1 MKIDEKILVGA
12 RNAVETC
19 LNVSNNDKVLI
30 FTDKETKEIG
40 LALRKAVFEV
50 GAKSEL
56 LLLEEIGQRPL
67 EQVPDSLW
75 SYIADYKP
83 TVSFFAAQNKKG
95 EINFRI
101 PLIETLRKDYRIR
114 HGHMVGIS
122 TKLMK
127 TGMQAD
133 YKEVD
138 ARTRAVFELVKN
150 AREIVVKAPNGTDF
164 LARFD
169 PEKINWV
176 VWGGLYHEPGLWGN
190 LPEGEVFT
198 SPINVNG
205 VLKASVIGEYFSEK
219 YGLLNP
225 PINLMVQNGFL
236 IESSHPNK
244 KLKNEFLDYLSSVE
258 NGRRVGEFAIGT
270 NEFLTELVGN
280 LLQDEKFPGVHVAFG
295 NPYNDY
301 TGAVWTS
308 SIHVDVVMEQVSIWV
323 DQFQIM
329 DNGKFVY

>member
-236 IESSHPNK
+236 IESSQK
-244 KLKNEFLDYLSSVE
+244 FKTWLAIRSFKITYLLLICGYLTVDLSVE
-258 NGRRVGEFAIGT
+258 YFLYISCSTTSLIDNAERYRSMKEIYRGEKP
-270 NEFLTELVGN
+270 N
-280 LLQDEKFPGVHVAFG
+280 LILSGSRKSGIKSCSFISA
-295 NPYNDY
+295 
-301 TGAVWTS
+301 
-308 SIHVDVVMEQVSIWV
+308 
-323 DQFQIM
+323 
-329 DNGKFVY
+329 